1 MESNE
6 IILNLNLDL
15 ETERKVWN
23 DYISNGLIPITRKC
37 PKCNK
42 NISIKENNSI
52 LNPYLGHCYNSKCR
66 KILYLKQDTLFDLF
80 PKTPISI

>member
-42 NISIKENNSI
+42 NISIKENNSKFKSKFKKKC
-52 LNPYLGHCYNSKCR
+52 NPN
-66 KILYLKQDTLFDLF
+66 I
-80 PKTPISI
+80 